1 MLIETDRKIQ
11 MVLLIFI
18 ISMGVLYRLKLPIY
32 VPRRKD
38 QKILEQVLLKTILP
52 FWLAPLAVA
61 MLSYVYLSVSI
72 KTILFEENKN
82 F

>member
-18 ISMGVLYRLKLPIY
+18 ISMGVLYRLKLPIMFHDGKI
-32 VPRRKD
+32 KD
-38 QKILEQVLLKTILP
+38 GTGPFKTILP

-61 MLSYVYLSVSI
+61 MLSYVYLSR
-72 KTILFEENKN
+72 
-82 F
+82 